1 MIAATI
7 LAAGDARHHGQPKQ
21 LVPCRGTTLI
31 KAIACE
37 VCASTCEH
45 AAVVLGAHA
54 DLIAPE
60 LVGIEIAPLANPPW
74 ATHVASQLR
83 VAIDWARQCGAA
95 ALAIVGCDQP
105 RVTAKHLDRL
115 YASWRSEGRS
125 VASRYSGTMGLP
137 AVIDAR
143 DFDALLDDGLPIVV
157 ARSAAVPWPDGAF
170 AAPTMRETLTDVI
183 RRRIS

>member
-1 MIAATI
+1 MIATTI
-7 LAAGDARHHGQPKQ
+7 LAAGDSRHHGQPKQ

-60 LVGIEIAPLANPPW
+60 LAGIAIAPLANPPW

-83 VAIDWARQCGAA
+83 VAIDWARQRGAA

-105 RVTAKHLDRL
+105 RITAKHLDRL
-115 YASWRSEGRS
+115 YASWRSTGRS
-125 VASRYSGTMGLP
+125 VASRYSGMLGLP

-143 DFDALLDDGLPIVV
+143 DFDALLDAGLPMVV
-157 ARSAAVPWPDGAF
+157 DRAAAVAWPDGAF
-170 AAPTMRETLTDVI
+170 DSTPVSLADVI

>member
-7 LAAGDARHHGQPKQ
+7 LAAGDSRRHPKQ

-37 VCASTCEH
+37 VCASTCEQ

-60 LVGIEIAPLANPPW
+60 LAGIAIAPLANPPW
-74 ATHVASQLR
+74 ATHVTSQLR
-83 VAIDWARQCGAA
+83 VAVDWARDRGAS

-105 RVTAKHLDRL
+105 RITAKHLERL
-115 YASWRSEGRS
+115 
-125 VASRYSGTMGLP
+125 
-137 AVIDAR
+137 
-143 DFDALLDDGLPIVV
+143 
-157 ARSAAVPWPDGAF
+157 
-170 AAPTMRETLTDVI
+170 
-183 RRRIS
+183 

>member
-1 MIAATI
+1 MIATTI

-60 LVGIEIAPLANPPW
+60 LAEIEIASLANPPW

-83 VAIDWARQCGAA
+83 VAIEWARERGAA

-105 RVTAKHLDRL
+105 RLTAKHLDRL
-115 YASWRSEGRS
+115 YGAWRSAGRS
-125 VASRYSGTMGLP
+125 VASRYSGALGLP

-143 DFDALLDDGLPIVV
+143 DFDAVLEVGLPIVT
-157 ARSAAVPWPDGAF
+157 ARAQSVPWPDGAF
-170 AAPTMRETLTDVI
+170 ASPSPGSIADVI

>member
-83 VAIDWARQCGAA
+83 VAIDWARQCGAG

-105 RVTAKHLDRL
+105 RITAKHLDRL
-115 YASWRSEGRS
+115 CASWRAAGRS
-125 VASRYSGTMGLP
+125 VASRYAGALGLP

-143 DFDALLDDGLPIVV
+143 DFDALLHDGLAIVT
-157 ARSAAVPWPDGAF
+157 ARAAAVPWPDGAF
-170 AAPTMRETLTDVI
+170 AAPASRETLTDVI